1 MNIAIKIKLIRF
13 FQYKYELETNSDA
26 IAWMKD
32 MRQQYQLIWSKTR
45 LLSEQVSNSAMH
57 ATRDAA
63 AQQNAQRKSA
73 HLRMKEHISNDLCVR
88 LVLLYFLPALAFK

>member
-1 MNIAIKIKLIRF
+1 
-13 FQYKYELETNSDA
+13 
-26 IAWMKD
+26 

-45 LLSEQVSNSAMH
+45 LLGEQVSNSAMH

-88 LVLLYFLPALAFK
+88 LVSHYFLSATAFEKVLYLYSYIYLRTFATFYNRALNLIEVKS